1 MSGDLTRSIWIP
13 QARPEARIRLLC
25 VPYAGA
31 GANVYRGWERDLGD
45 DIELAAIQLPGR
57 EWRRSEPPFTRLD
70 ALVDHLLPEVATWLD
85 DPRPGLF
92 FGYSMGA
99 ALAFEL
105 ALRLRQAGKTGP
117 RALFAAAC
125 RAPQRL
131 AKTADLFRLSDDDF
145 VDAIRRLGG
154 IPDTVALEP
163 ALMQLALP
171 TLRAD
176 FEMLGTHAWQG
187 RREPMP
193 CPLFV
198 YGGSEDQL
206 ANRAEVA
213 QWRGHTSSQFQ
224 IRLFSG
230 GHFFIN
236 SARGQLLKTLA
247 ADLSMVRTQLQ

>member
-1 MSGDLTRSIWIP
+1 M
-13 QARPEARIRLLC
+13 AY
-25 VPYAGA
+25 V
-31 GANVYRGWERDLGD
+31 
-45 DIELAAIQLPGR
+45 
-57 EWRRSEPPFTRLD
+57 EPD
-70 ALVDHLLPEVATWLD
+70 ALKLIPKKQ
-85 DPRPGLF
+85 
-92 FGYSMGA
+92 FGQHFLVQDSAIRAITQA
-99 ALAFEL
+99 AL
-105 ALRLRQAGKTGP
+105 
-117 RALFAAAC
+117 AC
-125 RAPQRL
+125 RAPQLL